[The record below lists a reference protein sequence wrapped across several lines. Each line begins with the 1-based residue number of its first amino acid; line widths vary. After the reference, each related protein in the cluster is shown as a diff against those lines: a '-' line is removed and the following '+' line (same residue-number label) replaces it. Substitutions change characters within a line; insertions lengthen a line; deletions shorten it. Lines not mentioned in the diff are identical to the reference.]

1 MFCAPSRASPQ
12 EGIRT
17 TQHHLLTPKG
27 WRARALEAQVLRAGR
42 AQCERVEQ
50 NRPVNARGG
59 NGVAQTR
66 APHAPEAERIAGL
79 CESRAEAFES
89 KGTSNLQPNS
99 LNAR

>member
-27 WRARALEAQVLRAGR
+27 WRARALEALVLRAGR

-50 NRPVNARGG
+50 KRPVNARGQRSTAAK
-59 NGVAQTR
+59 NSYLDSYLDRTDYLQIAQSEDSLSY
-66 APHAPEAERIAGL
+66 PGLSSKIAH
-79 CESRAEAFES
+79 R
-89 KGTSNLQPNS
+89 
-99 LNAR
+99 